1 MSRIPVEVG
10 TAGVVVVVVVDTT
23 AEVAVDFEV
32 DSVVAIITITETS
45 HVLAEGAEVL
55 ITWCVIVPPG
65 FVKRVGI
72 EAMIR
77 TVNIVRTFGVD

>member
-1 MSRIPVEVG
+1 MVE
-10 TAGVVVVVVVDTT
+10 VDTT
-23 AEVAVDFEV
+23 AEVAVDFEEV
-32 DSVVAIITITETS
+32 IGVAIITIIETS

-55 ITWCVIVPPG
+55 ITWCVIVPRG

-72 EAMIR
+72 EVMIR